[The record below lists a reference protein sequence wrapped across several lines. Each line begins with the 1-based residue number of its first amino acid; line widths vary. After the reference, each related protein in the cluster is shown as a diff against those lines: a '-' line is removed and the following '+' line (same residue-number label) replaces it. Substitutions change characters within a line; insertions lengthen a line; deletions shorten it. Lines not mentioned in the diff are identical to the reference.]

1 MKRLPFLMAVVLL
14 SMLTGCGIGSTG
26 TPPATNS
33 VQYNDADVMFVQM
46 MVKHYAPA
54 AEMLRMAQSKA
65 TNNEIKM
72 LASAVAVTQDD
83 ERKTMLGWLTE
94 WQQPETS
101 DAHPDA
107 HAAHGGLPGTGEAEI
122 AALTK
127 ATGAEF
133 DRTFLN
139 LFTAHQ
145 HQAVELARME
155 VTSGHNKATMQLAE
169 RIDKSRRG
177 QIELMLKL
185 MA

>member
-1 MKRLPFLMAVVLL
+1 MRRLQLALAVVVLSLL
-14 SMLTGCGIGSTG
+14 AGCGIGSANTAP
-26 TPPATNS
+26 TTNS
-33 VQYNDADVMFVQM
+33 VQYNDTDIMFVQM

-54 AEMLRMAQSKA
+54 AEMLRMARDKA
-65 TNNEIKM
+65 TSNEIRT
-72 LASAVAVTQDD
+72 LAAAVAVTQDD
-83 ERKTMLGWLTE
+83 ERKTMLGWLSE

-107 HAAHGGLPGTGEAEI
+107 HAAHGGLPGTGEAELE
-122 AALTK
+122 ALTK

-133 DRTFLN
+133 DKTFLN

-155 VTSGHNKATMQLAE
+155 VGSGHNKATMQLAE